1 MESGRTPADVARAVL
16 AAHGGVVHRVGLD
29 RLERPHDLVLL
40 VAHGVGVEG
49 HRRLHR
55 DEAQELEHVVLHHV
69 AQRAR
74 LLVIRPARLHADRL
88 AHRDR
93 HAVAVLAVPQRLEGD
108 VLDGLL
114 AEIVVNPVDLPL
126 AEHPRDQP
134 VQLLGALEIA
144 AERLLDDD
152 PREAVAAPR
161 EPRFAQVRDDRR
173 VEARRRRAIE
183 EPVRVALE
191 GLAQARIEGGILGV
205 TRAVGEA
212 GREPL
217 PDGLRGRLDPGE
229 GGDRLAHPRAEGLA
243 RHLPAGH
250 REDAERLRE
259 GPPLVEAP
267 ERGEELALRQISGGP
282 EDHQREPVIHDG
294 RRDLRTCDG
303 ARPGGDRQ
311 RSCRGATGSG
321 RRARR

>member
-1 MESGRTPADVARAVL
+1 M
-16 AAHGGVVHRVGLD
+16 
-29 RLERPHDLVLL
+29 
-40 VAHGVGVEG
+40 
-49 HRRLHR
+49 
-55 DEAQELEHVVLHHV
+55 VLHHV

-88 AHRDR
+88 AHRDL
-93 HAVAVLAVPQRLEGD
+93 HVVDVLAVPERLEDAVGEAQDQD

-134 VQLLGALEIA
+134 VQLLGALEVA
-144 AERLLDDD
+144 AEGLLDDD

-161 EPRFAQVRDDRR
+161 QPRSAQVGHDRR

-183 EPVRVALE
+183 EPVRVPLE
-191 GLAQARIEGGILGV
+191 GLAQARVEGGILGV
-205 TRAVGEA
+205 ARAVGEA
-212 GREPL
+212 GREPV

-229 GGDRLAHPRAEGLA
+229 GGDRLAHPPAEGLA
-243 RHLPAGH
+243 RHLRAGH

-267 ERGEELALRQISGGP
+267 ERRNELALRQISGGS
-282 EDHQREPVIHDG
+282 EDHQREPIIHDG
-294 RRDLRTCDG
+294 RRDLRTCGG
-303 ARPGGDRQ
+303 ARRGGGRR
-311 RSCRGATGSG
+311 RSCRGATESG